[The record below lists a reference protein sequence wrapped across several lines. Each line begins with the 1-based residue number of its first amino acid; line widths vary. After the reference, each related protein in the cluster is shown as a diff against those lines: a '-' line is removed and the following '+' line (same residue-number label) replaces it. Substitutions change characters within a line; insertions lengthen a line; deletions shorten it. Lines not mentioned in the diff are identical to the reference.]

1 MNGQVYLDHNAST
14 PVHPEVVE
22 AMLPY
27 FSERFGNPSSVHGFG
42 REAREGLETAR
53 EQVAHFLRVGK
64 DEVVFTSGGT
74 ESDNMAVKGV
84 AMARRQGHIITS
96 KIEHHAVLRAVE
108 TLESQGFAATYLD
121 VDGYGMV
128 DPDALRRA
136 IRPDTILISIM
147 HANSEI
153 GTIQPARQLG
163 AVAREH
169 RIPFHRDRGQTF
181 GKAPIALDAF
191 NIDMLSFSGHK
202 IYGPKGVAGLYI
214 RKGTKM
220 VSLQHGGEHER
231 RRRAGTEN
239 VAGIAG
245 FGKAVEIR
253 GRDMAAEGKRLVELR
268 ERLWQGLSRRVPEV
282 RLNGHPTE
290 RVPGTCNV
298 CFRHVE
304 SESIVLGL
312 DLKGIGVSAG
322 SACTSGNVEPSY
334 VLVAMGVPVEW
345 AMGAVRHSLGRSTTA
360 QDIDYVV
367 DSTEPVVAKLGSAIP
382 VRACGRP
389 SRARRCSTARRS
401 STISGIRGTRGGCGI
416 PMGSGRVS

>member
-1 MNGQVYLDHNAST
+1 MNRRVYLDHNAST
-14 PVHPEVVE
+14 PVHPEAVA

-27 FSERFGNPSSVHGFG
+27 FSEWFGNPSSVHGFG

-64 DEVVFTSGGT
+64 EEIVFTSGGT
-74 ESDNMAVKGV
+74 ESDNMAIKGV
-84 AMARRQGHIITS
+84 ALARGRGHIITS

-108 TLESQGFAATYLD
+108 NLEAQGFGATYLE
-121 VDGYGMV
+121 VDSFGMV
-128 DPDALRRA
+128 DPDTLRRA

-153 GTIQPARQLG
+153 GTIQPARALG
-163 AVAREH
+163 AIAREH
-169 RIPFHRDRGQTF
+169 NIPFHMDAVQTF
-181 GKAPIALDAF
+181 GKVPIDLDAF

-220 VSLQHGGEHER
+220 VSVQHGGEHER

-239 VAGIAG
+239 VAGIVG
-245 FGKAVEIR
+245 FGKATEIR
-253 GRDMAAEGKRLVELR
+253 GRDMAEEARRLTALR
-268 ERLWQGLSRRVPEV
+268 ERLWEGLSRRVDDV

-290 RVPGTCNV
+290 RVPGTCNI

-360 QDIDYVV
+360 EDIDYVV
-367 DSTEPVVAKLGSAIP
+367 ESTEPLVAKL
-382 VRACGRP
+382 RAAMP
-389 SRARRCSTARRS
+389 AR
-401 STISGIRGTRGGCGI
+401 G
-416 PMGSGRVS
+416 